1 MRYLNSKMTVS
12 TVLIVLPVLTV
23 LDLLTELIVLTYFM
37 VVIVFIYD
45 LKYQLLCD
53 KKLSLVLLTNTL
65 DTSRDASAYKG
76 NLQRWWMSIQMHFKG
91 RHSRLKSPQ
100 PD

>member
-45 LKYQLLCD
+45 LKSISYSVTKNDHLC
-53 KKLSLVLLTNTL
+53 
-65 DTSRDASAYKG
+65 Y
-76 NLQRWWMSIQMHFKG
+76 
-91 RHSRLKSPQ
+91 
-100 PD
+100 